1 LTCRMIAGPAL
12 RRAHLFH
19 RVGLIGPP
27 AALRCGTVE
36 LWQILNFTGSLSAKF
51 YVRPGFIFRN
61 AVEKHDIFMRAA
73 QTGAVQT
80 AAV

>member
-1 LTCRMIAGPAL
+1 
-12 RRAHLFH
+12 
-19 RVGLIGPP
+19 
-27 AALRCGTVE
+27 
-36 LWQILNFTGSLSAKF
+36 
-51 YVRPGFIFRN
+51 VRPGFIFRN